1 VLIAAWGGLTTDGR
15 TQAAAALARDPQRI
29 GVLLDAVAAGT
40 VPEADLPRTLVDNL
54 RGFPLESVRNRARDV
69 FGELPAVSRTDL
81 LEAYR
86 PSLARGDA
94 ASGGRLF
101 ARHCAGCHRVDGVGR
116 EIGPNLVAMQARGA
130 EAILLGVLDPNREVQ
145 PQYVAHT
152 VVTADGRVVTGLV
165 VAESEASV
173 TIRSADG
180 GEQTI
185 ARDDIEEFLSTKKSL
200 MPEGFER
207 ELDLRAMGDLL
218 AWLMAA
224 K

>member
-1 VLIAAWGGLTTDGR
+1 
-15 TQAAAALARDPQRI
+15 
-29 GVLLDAVAAGT
+29 
-40 VPEADLPRTLVDNL
+40 
-54 RGFPLESVRNRARDV
+54 
-69 FGELPAVSRTDL
+69 
-81 LEAYR
+81 
-86 PSLARGDA
+86 
-94 ASGGRLF
+94 
-101 ARHCAGCHRVDGVGR
+101 
-116 EIGPNLVAMQARGA
+116 MQARGA

-152 VVTADGRVVTGLV
+152 AVTADGRVVTGLV
-165 VAESEASV
+165 VAESEGSV

-185 ARDDIEEFLSTKKSL
+185 ARDDLDELSSTKKSL

-207 ELDLRAMGDLL
+207 ELDVRGMGDLL